1 MENTEAST
9 PTSRISG
16 SGRAHSTTRERILRE
31 VESGTSTTAAI
42 VAATGLHE
50 NTVRG
55 HLERLHAD
63 GFISRTRIAPTGR
76 GRPAWHWHAILPA
89 EAAYAELASTLA
101 EAMIHPD
108 DDPVTSA
115 RAAGVRWGER
125 IVRDATAD
133 ATVRATPAH
142 PAASASL
149 EPAHDA
155 EPVPA
160 TAAPGVRAA
169 SAHPAAS
176 ADPEQAHDVESA
188 PASPESAPATEPPA
202 TPGHPEPAG
211 VAASSAFASAWERVL
226 TSMARQG
233 FAPEVISAPADGA
246 ATAHL
251 LQCPLFAAAR
261 GHERIVCT
269 AHEGMIEGIAR
280 HFTPGARAALTPLVA
295 PHTCAL
301 HLQENR

>member
-1 MENTEAST
+1 MENKEANT

-16 SGRAHSTTRERILRE
+16 SGRAHSSTRERILRE
-31 VESGTSTTAAI
+31 VETGASTTAAI
-42 VAATGLHE
+42 VAATDLHE

-89 EAAYAELASTLA
+89 EAAYAELANTLA
-101 EAMIHPD
+101 EAMIAPD

-125 IVRDATAD
+125 
-133 ATVRATPAH
+133 
-142 PAASASL
+142 SARL
-149 EPAHDA
+149 
-155 EPVPA
+155 
-160 TAAPGVRAA
+160 TAAEAAGRAA
-169 SAHPAAS
+169 SADSAAATAPERAHGAGSPAPS
-176 ADPEQAHDVESA
+176 EPEHAAEPHATPRGPGD
-188 PASPESAPATEPPA
+188 TEPGA
-202 TPGHPEPAG
+202 S
-211 VAASSAFASAWERVL
+211 SSAFALAWEQVL
-226 TSMARQG
+226 ASMARHG
-233 FAPEVISAPADGA
+233 FAPEAVGPPADGA

-251 LQCPLFAAAR
+251 LACPLFAAAR

-280 HFTPGARAALTPLVA
+280 QFAPGARATLTPLVA

-301 HLQENR
+301 HLEENR